1 MVYKGELL
9 VGDPHVFAFEQK
21 EILLGDAL
29 CWDFGTDTLKT
40 VFMAPGCGV
49 IRDLVY
55 QGESVASGESVGAPF
70 YIGTMYFVDH
80 AGNYRPFNA
89 NPSSKGFELV
99 NPVNL
104 WIVNEH
110 LLILHCVTD
119 DTVYIDNRY
128 STIVNRS
135 PSVIMSKQEQR
146 ARLMTPDY
154 FAYTVREV

>member
-1 MVYKGELL
+1 
-9 VGDPHVFAFEQK
+9 
-21 EILLGDAL
+21 
-29 CWDFGTDTLKT
+29 
-40 VFMAPGCGV
+40 MAPGCGV

-55 QGESVASGESVGAPF
+55 QGESVASGESVGAPA
-70 YIGTMYFVDH
+70 YTGTMYFMDH

-89 NPSSKGFELV
+89 NPSSKGYELV

-135 PSVIMSKQEQR
+135 PSVTMSKQEQR

-154 FAYTVREV
+154 FSYTVREV